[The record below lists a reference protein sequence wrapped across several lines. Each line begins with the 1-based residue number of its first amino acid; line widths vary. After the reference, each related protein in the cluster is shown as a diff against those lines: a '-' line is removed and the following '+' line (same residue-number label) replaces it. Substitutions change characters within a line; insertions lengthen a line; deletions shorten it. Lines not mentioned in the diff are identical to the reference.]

1 MNPKKI
7 KEIRKALGMN
17 QVKFGD
23 TIGISQGFLSDLE
36 KGSKTPSKSLSLL
49 LQKLYGHNIDVLEKN
64 IVAFDRKSSQNKTQ
78 SDKDLKL
85 KYTELMEGHVKALSE
100 IIDLKEELFKL
111 KEAKS
116 KAV

>member
-49 LQKLYGHNIDVLEKN
+49 LKKLYRDQDVKFEKKVLVIN
-64 IVAFDRKSSQNKTQ
+64 ETASQSNSQN
-78 SDKDLKL
+78 DLKV
-85 KYTELMEGHVKALSE
+85 KYITLMEEHVKCLSE
-100 IIDLKEELFKL
+100 VINLKEEIYNL
-111 KEAKS
+111 KQKYS